1 MDFPATARHIFELTQ
16 FLFFVQK
23 VDRARTVTGAELA

>member
-1 MDFPATARHIFELTQ
+1 MDFQATARHIFELKG